1 MSVIHRTIKA
11 ILHPN
16 PLKSAN
22 GTYLARISKYNT
34 LSIKDIC
41 NLFRSKYNTS
51 INPDTMEYYV
61 KLFLDEMSEQLENG
75 HKINTGY
82 FTACASVRGAF
93 QGRTDNFDK
102 ERHRVIYKFSTGHLL
117 RKRAAET
124 QAEIL
129 NIIPIS
135 YGIQQ
140 VFDTFSNSENDLL
153 TPGKVLK
160 IKGEKVK
167 LVGDNPDVGVYF
179 MHIPT
184 GEHIKVLA
192 CDVIQNQNARLM
204 VVVPELTPGNY
215 QLEIQTQYAGKGVP
229 LNKPRT
235 TTFADVLRVV

>member
-16 PLKSAN
+16 PLKSAK

-34 LSIKDIC
+34 LSIKDVC
-41 NLFRSKYNTS
+41 NLFRSKYNAS
-51 INPDTMEYYV
+51 LNPDTMEYYV
-61 KLFLDEMSEQLENG
+61 KLFFDEMSEQLENG

-82 FTACASVRGAF
+82 FTACASVKGSF
-93 QGRTDNFDK
+93 KDKTDNFDK
-102 ERHRVIYKFSTGHLL
+102 ERHRVIYKFSTGHIL
-117 RKRAAET
+117 RKRAAGT

-129 NIIPIS
+129 NIIPMS
-135 YGIQQ
+135 FEIQR
-140 VFDTFSNSENDLL
+140 VVDTFTNSENDLL
-153 TPGKVLK
+153 SPGKVLK
-160 IKGEKVK
+160 INGQKVK
-167 LVGDNPDVGVYF
+167 LVGDDPDVGVYF
-179 MHIPT
+179 IPADT

-229 LNKPRT
+229 LTKPRT
-235 TTFADVLRVV
+235 TTFTYVLRVV